1 MKSDYVYKMALRNIG
16 RNKRRTIL
24 SFSAIAVA
32 VIFVCFAKSYITGVT
47 KNIKK
52 NVFLFES
59 GHIKILNKDFVKEE
73 KLIPLDLNIWG
84 YKGSYKEVIDKI
96 KDMKGIKYILPRT
109 RFVAILPLEGKIKT
123 IMGMAIDYKLEEKIN
138 PIKEKIVEGRLF
150 KEFAPG
156 QYEMVI
162 GKVLADDLKVKVG
175 DKITLMAKTAEEGLG
190 HMTFKIVGIV
200 SYGIGEVDKNY
211 FFIPLS
217 VAAKFLKMEN
227 EVGEIDMFL
236 NDSNNSISIAEKI
249 NKILESQPD
258 NPYKAYPWEHQKDG
272 QYYKFIT
279 MADKI
284 YNVIYIILLV
294 LASLVIIN
302 TTMMVIYERLKEIGT
317 ISSLGMRPFAIVRLF
332 FYEAL
337 IISVIGSFVGTILGG
352 ILSYLFSRQ
361 GINIA
366 KLSGGGTSFQV
377 SNIVYPHFGIDLLIF
392 SFLFGVIV
400 TAICVFIPSL
410 RVAKIEP
417 VKALRGEI

>member
-1 MKSDYVYKMALRNIG
+1 MKSIYIYKMALRNIG

-24 SFSAIAVA
+24 SLSAIALA
-32 VIFVCFAKSYITGVT
+32 VIFVCFMKSYITGFT
-47 KNIKK
+47 KNIK
-52 NVFLFES
+52 NNIFLFES

-73 KLIPLDLNIWG
+73 KLMPLDLNIWG
-84 YKGSYKEVIDKI
+84 YKESYIEVIDKI
-96 KDMKGIKYILPRT
+96 KDIKGIKYILPRT
-109 RFVAILPLEGKIKT
+109 RFVSILPLDGKLKT
-123 IMGMAIDYKLEEKIN
+123 IMGMALDAKLESKIN
-138 PIKEKIVEGRLF
+138 PIKEKIVAGRLF

-156 QYEMVI
+156 QYEMVV
-162 GKVLADDLKVKVG
+162 GKALANDLKVKVG

-227 EVGEIDMFL
+227 EVGEIDIFL
-236 NDSNNSISIAEKI
+236 NDPDDSVSIAKKI
-249 NKILESQPD
+249 NNILEEQPD
-258 NPYKAYPWEHQKDG
+258 NPYKAYSWEHQKDG
-272 QYYKFIT
+272 QYYNLVT

-284 YNVIYIILLV
+284 YNVIYIIFLV

-317 ISSLGMRPFAIVRLF
+317 ISSLGMRPFDIVRLF

-337 IISVIGSFVGTILGG
+337 IISIIGSFVGTILGG
-352 ILSYLFSRQ
+352 LLSYMVSKQ
-361 GINIA
+361 GINVA
-366 KLSGGGTSFQV
+366 KLGGGGTSFQV
-377 SNIVYPHFGIDLLIF
+377 SNIIYTHFGIDLLIF

-410 RVAKIEP
+410 QAAKIEP
-417 VKALRGEI
+417 VKALRSEV

>member
-1 MKSDYVYKMALRNIG
+1 MKSIYIYKMALRNIG

-24 SFSAIAVA
+24 SLSAIALA
-32 VIFVCFAKSYITGVT
+32 VIFVCFMKSYIIGFT
-47 KNIKK
+47 KNIK
-52 NVFLFES
+52 NNIFLFES

-73 KLIPLDLNIWG
+73 KLMPLDLNIWG
-84 YKGSYKEVIDKI
+84 YKESYREVIDKI
-96 KDMKGIKYILPRT
+96 KDIKGIKYILPRT
-109 RFVAILPLEGKIKT
+109 RFVSILPLEGKIKT
-123 IMGMAIDYKLEEKIN
+123 IMGMALDAKLEEKIN
-138 PIKEKIVEGRLF
+138 PIKEKIVKGRLF
-150 KEFAPG
+150 KRFAPG
-156 QYEMVI
+156 QYEMVV
-162 GKVLADDLKVKVG
+162 GRALANDLKVKVG

-227 EVGEIDMFL
+227 EVGEIDIFL
-236 NDSNNSISIAEKI
+236 DNPDESVSIAEKM
-249 NKILESQPD
+249 NNILEEQPD
-258 NPYKAYPWEHQKDG
+258 NPYRAYSWEHQKDG
-272 QYYKFIT
+272 QYYKLIT
-279 MADKI
+279 MADRI
-284 YNVIYIILLV
+284 YNVVYIVFLV

-337 IISVIGSFVGTILGG
+337 IISIIGSFVGTIFGG
-352 ILSYLFSRQ
+352 ILSYVVSKQ
-361 GINIA
+361 GINVA
-366 KLSGGGTSFQV
+366 KLTGGGTSFQV
-377 SNIVYPHFGIDLLIF
+377 SNIIYTHFGIDLLIF

-410 RVAKIEP
+410 RAAKIEP
-417 VKALRGEI
+417 VKALRSEI